1 MRQLLAAAVVL
12 GLAVALLSQTVSAE
26 PPPAME
32 RRDVAKIL
40 PALKAKP
47 ALKAELASV
56 RFYAEVLGQTELQV
70 PIGDP
75 LESLGPWGD
84 NGALLASERGISD
97 CSALDAKQLTA
108 ASAILKDSGDALP
121 VTLRAYTLGQQGKKD
136 EAAKLF
142 ASFIDQQLPSGKCP
156 GEHPMYSHRRIG
168 RIGFALECLKKFA
181 PAKDVKAGEKQLQ
194 RAQDCANNNHA
205 VG

>member
-1 MRQLLAAAVVL
+1 MRQLLAAALVL
-12 GLAVALLSQTVSAE
+12 GFAVALLSRSVSAE

-32 RRDVAKIL
+32 PRQVAKIL

-47 ALKAELASV
+47 TLKAELASV
-56 RFYAEVLGQTELQV
+56 RFYSEVFGRDSLQV

-84 NGALLASERGISD
+84 NGALLASESAIGE
-97 CSALDAKQLTA
+97 CGALDAKQLSA
-108 ASAILKDSGDALP
+108 ASAILKDYGDSVP
-121 VTLRAYTLGQQGKKD
+121 VTLRAFTLGQQGKKD

-142 ASFIDQQLPSGKCP
+142 TTFIDQQLPAGKCP
-156 GEHPMYSHRRIG
+156 GEHPMYSHRRIN
-168 RIGFALECLKKFA
+168 RIGIALQCLKKFA
-181 PAKDVKAGEKQLQ
+181 PGRDVKAQEKQLE
-194 RAQDCANNNHA
+194 RATTCANNNHA